1 MLIKPSKDIKEI
13 DEQTWKNLKFV
24 TFTNIKSILNSAKI
38 LLKDNIIQNQ
48 EVLFDH
54 PHICA
59 GLYTYAIEE
68 YGKLLILESY
78 VPINNKVK
86 IEYLSRFTDHDAK
99 FDIAIERLS
108 LVAPECIRIGKG
120 LFDPAIFDPV
130 IFDTKE
136 STTSFK
142 ARLAIFYSDFKDNKI
157 TTLPNVDKETLSKA
171 VSEFEKIV
179 DHRRLR

>member
-1 MLIKPSKDIKEI
+1 MSVKASKDIKEI
-13 DEQTWKNLKFV
+13 DEQTWKELKFI
-24 TFTNIKSILNSAKI
+24 TFTNIKSILNSVKV

-48 EVLFDH
+48 EFLFDH

-78 VPINNKVK
+78 VSINNKVK
-86 IEYLSRFTDHDAK
+86 IEYLSKFTDHDAK
-99 FDIAIERLS
+99 FNIAIERLS

-120 LFDPAIFDPV
+120 LFDPAFFDPA

-136 STTSFK
+136 SITSFK

-157 TTLPNVDKETLSKA
+157 IVLPNVDKETLNKA
-171 VSEFEKIV
+171 VSEFEKIIN
-179 DHRRLR
+179 HRRLK